1 MAKRED
7 LKQFHRRNIAQAAL
21 KLFSENGITHTTMDE
36 IAKTAQYS
44 KATIYAYYESKEEIV
59 NVLTRDS
66 MDQLYTYVSQA
77 LAGQDGAIEKYHA
90 VCAALARYERESPF
104 YFDLA
109 LGEISVDIDRP
120 GDGPL
125 LREIFDTGER
135 INEQVTRFLAEGVRA
150 GVFRDDLQILQTVFF
165 FWASLSG
172 VIRIS
177 SRKKCYIARQ
187 MGQSQDA
194 FLQQCFDTLLRCI
207 LK

>member
-1 MAKRED
+1 MAKKED
-7 LKQFHRRNIAQAAL
+7 LKQFHRRNIARAAL

-44 KATIYAYYESKEEIV
+44 KATIYAYYENKEEIV
-59 NVLTRDS
+59 NALTRDS
-66 MDQLYTYVSQA
+66 MEQLYTYVSEA
-77 LAGQDGAIEKYHA
+77 IAGQDGAIEKYHA

-109 LGEISVDIDRP
+109 LGEISIDMDRP
-120 GDGPL
+120 DASPL
-125 LREIFDTGER
+125 LKEIFDTGER
-135 INEQVTRFLAEGVRA
+135 VNGQVTQFLEEGVCT
-150 GVFRDDLQILQTVFF
+150 GVFRDDLQVLQTVFL

-177 SRKKCYIARQ
+177 SRKKSYIARQ